1 MKKMM
6 IVFTL
11 FLLTGCAAG
20 KQLKR
25 GNLLE
30 VKKGD
35 TTCSKVVNVFGTPTR
50 MEDELR
56 EDEPK
61 KLIYEY
67 RETDPDVISYIP
79 LFDLFG
85 GYTLTT
91 KTTTFVLNDEDIVSE
106 INSEQSKEWLYNAER
121 GGYMFVQVNSE
132 DLSNQRICRQ

>member
-1 MKKMM
+1 MKK
-6 IVFTL
+6 ILAVTIL

-20 KQLKR
+20 KQLKS

-30 VKKGD
+30 VKKGE

-56 EDEPK
+56 ENEPK

-91 KTTTFVLNDEDIVSE
+91 ETTTFLLNSDDIVTE
-106 INSEQSKEWLYNAER
+106 INSEESKEWFHNSER
-121 GGYMFVQVNSE
+121 GGYLIVQTNSE
-132 DLSNQRICRQ
+132 DLSNQRICKQ